1 MKVVLDK
8 EKCSLC
14 FSCVAICPEV
24 FEGKDDGTVDVKDE
38 YKGVDITDSELQEK
52 VREAA
57 NACPTGAISVEE

>member
-8 EKCSLC
+8 EKCTLC

-24 FEGKDDGTVDVKDE
+24 FESRDDGTVDVKEE
-38 YKGVDITDSELQEK
+38 YKGKEITDPELQEK

-57 NACPTGAISVEE
+57 NACPSGAISIEE

>member
-8 EKCSLC
+8 EKCTLC

-24 FEGKDDGTVDVKDE
+24 FEGKEDGTVDVKDE
-38 YKGVDITDSELQEK
+38 YKGVEITDESLKEK

-57 NACPTGAISVEE
+57 EACPAIAISIEE

>member
-8 EKCSLC
+8 EKCTIC

-38 YKGVDITDSELQEK
+38 YKGVDITDEELQKK

-57 NACPTGAISVEE
+57 GACPSGAISVTE

>member
-8 EKCSLC
+8 EKCTLC

-24 FEGKDDGTVDVKDE
+24 FEGRDDGSVDVKDE
-38 YKGVDITDSELQEK
+38 YKGKEITDPDLQAK

-57 NACPTGAISVEE
+57 AACPTMAIIVEE

>member
-8 EKCSLC
+8 EKCTVC

-38 YKGVDITDSELQEK
+38 YKGVDITDPELQEK

-57 NACPTGAISVEE
+57 NACPSGAISIEE

>member
-8 EKCSLC
+8 EKCILC
-14 FSCVAICPEV
+14 FSCIAICPEV

-38 YKGVDITDSELQEK
+38 YKGKEITDPELQAK

-57 NACPTGAISVEE
+57 SACPSTAIIIEE

>member
-8 EKCSLC
+8 EKCVLC

-24 FEGKDDGTVDVKDE
+24 FEGKDDDSVDVKDE
-38 YKGVDITDSELQEK
+38 YKGVDITDPELQAK

-57 NACPTGAISVEE
+57 AACPTIAIAVEE

>member
-8 EKCSLC
+8 EKCVVC

-24 FEGKDDGTVDVKDE
+24 FEGRDDGTVDVKEE
-38 YKGVDITDSELQEK
+38 YKGKDITDPGLQEK

-57 NACPTGAISVEE
+57 AACPTMAVIVEE

>member
-1 MKVVLDK
+1 MKVTLDK
-8 EKCSLC
+8 EKCVVC

-38 YKGVDITDSELQEK
+38 YKGKDITDAELQDK

-57 NACPTGAISVEE
+57 SACPTGAIVIEE

>member
-8 EKCSLC
+8 EKCTVC

-24 FEGKDDGTVDVKDE
+24 FEGRDDGTVDVKDE
-38 YKGVDITDSELQEK
+38 YKGVDITDPELQQK

-57 NACPTGAISVEE
+57 SACPTLAIVIEE

>member
-8 EKCSLC
+8 EVCTIC

-38 YKGVDITDSELQEK
+38 YKGVDITDPELQGK

-57 NACPTGAISVEE
+57 NACPSGAISIEE

>member
-8 EKCSLC
+8 EKCTLC

-38 YKGVDITDSELQEK
+38 YKGKEITDPDLQAK
-52 VREAA
+52 VKEAA
-57 NACPTGAISVEE
+57 SACPSTAIIIEE